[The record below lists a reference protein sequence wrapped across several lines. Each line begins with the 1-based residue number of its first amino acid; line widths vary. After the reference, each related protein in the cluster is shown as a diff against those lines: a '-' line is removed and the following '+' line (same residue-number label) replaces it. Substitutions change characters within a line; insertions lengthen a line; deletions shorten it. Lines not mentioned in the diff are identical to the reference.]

1 MISIRETKDETEFES
16 TLNPNQYDRYDK
28 PDSAMTKKKKKERK
42 KKKRR
47 RKPDESNQHT
57 MFSMLTFEEKVSIN
71 HIKTIWEPSKGMEY
85 NTCAYKWW

>member
-28 PDSAMTKKKKKERK
+28 PDSAMTKKKKKRTS
-42 KKKRR
+42 
-47 RKPDESNQHT
+47 DESNQHT

-85 NTCAYKWW
+85 NTYSYKWW

>member
-28 PDSAMTKKKKKERK
+28 PDSAMTKKNH
-42 KKKRR
+42 
-47 RKPDESNQHT
+47 DESNQHT

-71 HIKTIWEPSKGMEY
+71 HIKIIWEPSKGMEY
-85 NTCAYKWW
+85 NTIINGGSQLCCMIYG